1 MLSLTV
7 LSPQKVG
14 RSLLVQLLECL
25 CQEQDSAKKEKYC
38 RKPIFTTG
46 MSIDF
51 WSLFL
56 RTTGAADDSLYR
68 VQYLGNALLMMAR
81 E

>member
-1 MLSLTV
+1 
-7 LSPQKVG
+7 
-14 RSLLVQLLECL
+14 
-25 CQEQDSAKKEKYC
+25 
-38 RKPIFTTG
+38 

-56 RTTGAADDSLYR
+56 RTMGAADDSLYR